1 MPPIKKSPLSSLKTN
16 LKKAVSRGPL
26 WEGPSGTGP
35 NGGIT
40 FSALSRFLT
49 CRERFRVTMIEGVKP
64 EEKFNHRLE
73 YGQMWHACEEAL
85 AAKKDYMPE
94 LVEYVKG
101 LTFKYPMD
109 REQIGHWYQV
119 CMRQFP
125 LYVEYWKKHADVKN
139 RVPLLQEQVF
149 DVPYLLPSGRIVRL
163 RGKWDSV
170 DLLKNL
176 GGIFL
181 KENKSKGDID
191 EMGLKR
197 QLTFDL
203 QTMLYLVALE
213 KYNWVGT
220 QYGPPQGKTAK
231 LPTILPLIKGV
242 VYNVV
247 RRPLSGGKGSIKR
260 HEATRGSKCSKC
272 KGEGKL
278 TVKSKGVYEG
288 ARVYCP
294 KCKGKGYIGGK
305 PEETLEHFYDRAA
318 QYIKDEPETYFMRWT
333 VNVNQADIERFKRE
347 CLNPI
352 LEQLCDWYDWVST
365 TDIPFMYFNG
375 TLLSTGKKAASYVHY
390 RHPFGAANS
399 IDEYGF
405 GEVDEHLN
413 TGSMVG
419 MRRVDKLFTEL
430 Q

>member
-1 MPPIKKSPLSSLKTN
+1 
-16 LKKAVSRGPL
+16 
-26 WEGPSGTGP
+26 
-35 NGGIT
+35 
-40 FSALSRFLT
+40 
-49 CRERFRVTMIEGVKP
+49 MIEGVKP

-73 YGQMWHACEEAL
+73 YGQMWHTCEEAL

-149 DVPYLLPSGRIVRL
+149 DVPYLLPSGRTVRL

-170 DLLKNL
+170 DLLKNQ
-176 GGIFL
+176 GGVFL
-181 KENKSKGDID
+181 KENKTKGDID

-203 QTMLYLVALE
+203 QTMIYLVALE
-213 KYNWVGT
+213 KYDWVGT

-231 LPTILPLIKGV
+231 LPMILPLIKGV

-272 KGEGKL
+272 KGEAAVSIKHGKGFA
-278 TVKSKGVYEG
+278 TAS
-288 ARVYCP
+288 CP
-294 KCKGKGYIGGK
+294 KCNGQGYVGGK
-305 PEETLEHFYDRAA
+305 PAETLEHFYGRVE
-318 QYIKDEPETYFMRWT
+318 QLFKDEPETYFMRWT

-352 LEQLCDWYDWVST
+352 LEQLCIWYEHVT
-365 TDIPFMYFNG
+365 CP
-375 TLLSTGKKAASYVHY
+375 TGKALPFESASGWHW

-405 GEVDEHLN
+405 GEVDEYLN

>member
-1 MPPIKKSPLSSLKTN
+1 
-16 LKKAVSRGPL
+16 
-26 WEGPSGTGP
+26 
-35 NGGIT
+35 
-40 FSALSRFLT
+40 
-49 CRERFRVTMIEGVKP
+49 MIEGVKP

-73 YGQMWHACEEAL
+73 YGQMWHTCEEAM
-85 AAKKDYMPE
+85 AAYEGSMPDERIWGGVLLRYCKD
-94 LVEYVKG
+94 LSS
-101 LTFKYPMD
+101 KYPMD
-109 REQIGHWYQV
+109 REQIAHWHQV
-119 CMRQFP
+119 CRRQFP
-125 LYVEYWKKHADVKN
+125 LYIEYWKKHADVKN

-149 DVPYLLPSGRIVRL
+149 DVPYLLPSGRFVRL

-170 DLLKNL
+170 DLLKNQ

-181 KENKSKGDID
+181 KENKTKGDID

-203 QTMLYLVALE
+203 QTMLYICALE
-213 KYNWVGT
+213 KYDWAGT
-220 QYGPPQGKTAK
+220 QYGPPQGKMAK
-231 LPTILPLIKGV
+231 LPTMLPPIKGV

-272 KGEGKL
+272 KGEAKIP
-278 TVKSKGVYEG
+278 VKNAKRDDDFVH
-288 ARVYCP
+288 CP
-294 KCKGKGYIGGK
+294 KCKGQGYVGGK
-305 PEETLEHFYDRAA
+305 PGETLEHFYDRVA

-352 LEQLCDWYDWVST
+352 LEQLCDWYDWVSCNYKDPFSPDDG
-365 TDIPFMYFNG
+365 TDSSINRPVY
-375 TLLSTGKKAASYVHY
+375 SYVHY

-405 GEVDEHLN
+405 GEVDEYLN